1 MESVA
6 ESLRLVKADTD
17 HEGSRPGAALLKQSR
32 QCRMMHVTHNEKQA
46 KVVPR
51 SRRPVQ
57 GRLFFYQEGKMEKNL
72 AQKYDHSKVEEGRYN
87 EWVEAGYFTAG
98 DKSKDPFTIVIPP
111 PNVTGILHIG
121 HAWDNTLQ
129 DIISRYKRLQGYDML
144 YLPGMDHAGI
154 ATQARVDARLKS
166 EGISRYDLGREKF
179 LERAWQWKEEYAAT
193 IRKQWAKLGNSLDYT
208 RERFTM
214 DEGLNLAVRK
224 VFVDLYNEGLIYRG
238 WRIINWD
245 PEARTA
251 LSNIEVYYQDD
262 PGKMY
267 YFNYRVVETGDT
279 FTVATTRPETMF
291 GDVCVVVNPDDDRFR
306 HLIGKH
312 AVNPANDEELII
324 IGDDYVDVEFGTGA
338 MKCTPAH
345 DPNDFLIAE
354 RHGLEKPICMNPDG
368 TMNELAGVYEGMDR
382 YECRDRLVERIKENG
397 NLVKIEDIT
406 HNVAHSERTHCV
418 IEPYLSQ
425 QWFVRMKPL
434 ADDVLANQNIPEQK
448 INFYPERFEKVFTQ
462 WLENIEDWCISRQL
476 WWGHRIPAWYHKE
489 TGETYVGMEEPAD
502 SENWIQDEDVLDTWF
517 SSALWPFSTLGWPD
531 ETGDMA
537 RYYPTSTMV
546 TGYDIIFFW
555 VARMAFQARHFTKN
569 RPFKDVLI
577 HGLIRDAQGRKM
589 SKSLG
594 NGVDPMEV
602 IDEYGVDALRFFLTT
617 NSTPGQDMRYIP
629 EKVEAAWNFINKI
642 WNASRF
648 VLMNLPE
655 GMELSDAD
663 LSHLSLADAWILNK
677 LNRTIEHVTA
687 NMEKYEFALVGNE
700 LYSFVWDDFCSW
712 YVEMSKSNL
721 NSDDEEV
728 RKAAQSTL
736 MVCLHAIVRL
746 LHPFM
751 PFVTEEIYL
760 TMPHEKA
767 SINLES
773 WPQVIEGLPLSDLDS
788 MERIL
793 SAITKI
799 REVKKANDLKPAA
812 MIEVML
818 KDLNGNTIPV
828 EKGFAAIL
836 QKMAKAEWRDD
847 LEGDLSVETITGGTL
862 LIPSRELSNPEEEL
876 KKLAAEKERLEK
888 EIARSNGILSNE
900 GFLKKAPEAKVK
912 LEKDKLEVYK
922 KQYQTILDRIAVLN
936 G

>member
-1 MESVA
+1 MRSKQRWYHV
-6 ESLRLVKADTD
+6 SDVLCI
-17 HEGSRPGAALLKQSR
+17 GAF
-32 QCRMMHVTHNEKQA
+32 
-46 KVVPR
+46 
-51 SRRPVQ
+51 
-57 GRLFFYQEGKMEKNL
+57 LFIQEEIMEKNL
-72 AQKYDHSKVEEGRYN
+72 AAKYDHKAVEENKYAG
-87 EWVEAGYFTAG
+87 WVEKGYFTAG

-129 DIISRYKRLQGYDML
+129 DIISRYKRMQGYDML

-154 ATQARVDARLKS
+154 ATQAKVDARLKS
-166 EGISRYDLGREKF
+166 EGISRYDIGREKF
-179 LERAWQWKEEYAAT
+179 LERAWEWKEEYAAT

-214 DEGLNLAVRK
+214 DEGLNRAVRQ
-224 VFVDLYNEGLIYRG
+224 VFVTLYEEGLIYRG

-267 YFNYRVVETGDT
+267 YFNYEVVETGET

-291 GDVCVVVNPDDDRFR
+291 GDVCVVVNPEDERFK

-312 AVNPANDEELII
+312 AINPANHEPLII

-345 DPNDFLIAE
+345 DPNDFAIAE
-354 RHGLEKPICMNPDG
+354 RHGLDKPICMNPDG
-368 TMNELAGVYEGMDR
+368 TMNALCGEYDGMDR
-382 YECRDRLVERIKENG
+382 YECRDRLVERIEAEG

-425 QWFVRMKPL
+425 QWFVKMKPL
-434 ADDVLANQNIPEQK
+434 ADDVLANQKDPDQK
-448 INFYPERFEKVFTQ
+448 ITFYPERFEKTFSQ

-476 WWGHRIPAWYHKE
+476 WWGHRIPAWYNQD
-489 TGETYVGMEEPAD
+489 TGETYVGMEDPKD
-502 SENWIQDEDVLDTWF
+502 GGNWVQDEDVLDTWF

-531 ETGDMA
+531 ETDDMA
-537 RYYPTSTMV
+537 RYYPTDTMV

-594 NGVDPMEV
+594 NGVDPMDV

-648 VLMNLPE
+648 VIMNLDE
-655 GMELSDAD
+655 GMSIDDVD
-663 LSHLSLADAWILNK
+663 LSSLSVSDAWILNR
-677 LNRTIEHVTA
+677 LNETIAHVTE

-712 YVEMSKSNL
+712 YVEMSKSAL
-721 NSDDEEV
+721 NSDDAKA

-736 MVCLHAIVRL
+736 LTCLDAILRL
-746 LHPFM
+746 LQPFM

-760 TMPHEKA
+760 TIPHRKE
-767 SINLES
+767 SINLET
-773 WPQVIEGLPLSDLDS
+773 WPSVIKDIESADLES
-788 MERIL
+788 MERVL
-793 SAITKI
+793 SAIQKI
-799 REVKKANDLKPAA
+799 REVKNVNDLKPSQL
-812 MIEVML
+812 IHVML
-818 KDLNGNTIPV
+818 RDLSGNIIPV
-828 EKGFAAIL
+828 DEKLAAIIS
-836 QKMAKAEWRDD
+836 KMAKAEWRDD
-847 LEGDLSVETITGGTL
+847 LEGDLAVETIRLGSL
-862 LIPSRELSNPEEEL
+862 NIPSSELADPAEEIR
-876 KKLAAEKERLEK
+876 KLTAEKERLEK

-900 GFLKKAPEAKVK
+900 GFLKKAPAQKVEVERRK
-912 LEKDKLEVYK
+912 LDEYQ
-922 KQYQTILDRIAVLN
+922 KQYQTVCDRLN
-936 G
+936 QLG

>member
-1 MESVA
+1 MRSKQRWYHV
-6 ESLRLVKADTD
+6 SDVLCI
-17 HEGSRPGAALLKQSR
+17 GAF
-32 QCRMMHVTHNEKQA
+32 
-46 KVVPR
+46 
-51 SRRPVQ
+51 
-57 GRLFFYQEGKMEKNL
+57 LFIQEEIMEKNL
-72 AQKYDHSKVEEGRYN
+72 AAKYDHKAVEENKYAG
-87 EWVEAGYFTAG
+87 WVEKGYFTAG

-129 DIISRYKRLQGYDML
+129 DIISRYKRMQGYDML

-154 ATQARVDARLKS
+154 ATQAKVDARLKS
-166 EGISRYDLGREKF
+166 EGISRYDIGREKF
-179 LERAWQWKEEYAAT
+179 LERAWEWKEEYAAT

-214 DEGLNLAVRK
+214 DEGLNRAVRQ
-224 VFVDLYNEGLIYRG
+224 VFVTLYEEGLIYRG

-267 YFNYRVVETGDT
+267 YFNYEVVETGET

-291 GDVCVVVNPDDDRFR
+291 GDVCVVVNPEDERFK

-312 AVNPANDEELII
+312 AINPANHEPLII

-345 DPNDFLIAE
+345 DPNDFAIAE
-354 RHGLEKPICMNPDG
+354 RHGLDKPICMNPDG
-368 TMNELAGVYEGMDR
+368 TMNALCGEYDGMDR
-382 YECRDRLVERIKENG
+382 YECRDRLVERIEAEG

-425 QWFVRMKPL
+425 QWFVKMKPL
-434 ADDVLANQNIPEQK
+434 ADDVLANQKDPDQK
-448 INFYPERFEKVFTQ
+448 ITFYPERFEKTFSQ

-476 WWGHRIPAWYHKE
+476 WWGHRIPAWYNQD
-489 TGETYVGMEEPAD
+489 TGETYVGMEDPKD
-502 SENWIQDEDVLDTWF
+502 GGNWVQDEDVLDTWF

-531 ETGDMA
+531 ETDDMA
-537 RYYPTSTMV
+537 RYYPTDTMV

-594 NGVDPMEV
+594 NGVDPMDV

-648 VLMNLPE
+648 VIMNLDE
-655 GMELSDAD
+655 GMSIDDVD
-663 LSHLSLADAWILNK
+663 LSSLSVSDAWILNR
-677 LNRTIEHVTA
+677 LNETIAHVTE

-712 YVEMSKSNL
+712 YVEMSKSAL
-721 NSDDEEV
+721 NSDDAKA

-736 MVCLHAIVRL
+736 LTCLDAILRL
-746 LHPFM
+746 LQPFM

-760 TMPHEKA
+760 TIPHRKE
-767 SINLES
+767 SINLET
-773 WPQVIEGLPLSDLDS
+773 WPSVISDIESADLES
-788 MERIL
+788 MERVL
-793 SAITKI
+793 SAIQKI
-799 REVKKANDLKPAA
+799 REVKNVNDLKPSQL
-812 MIEVML
+812 IHVML
-818 KDLNGNTIPV
+818 RDLSGNIIPV
-828 EKGFAAIL
+828 DDKLAAIIS
-836 QKMAKAEWRDD
+836 KMAKAEWRDD
-847 LEGDLSVETITGGTL
+847 LEGDLAVETIRLGSL
-862 LIPSRELSNPEEEL
+862 NIPSSELADPAEEIR
-876 KKLAAEKERLEK
+876 KLTAEKERLEK

-900 GFLKKAPEAKVK
+900 GFLKKAPAQKVEVERRK
-912 LEKDKLEVYK
+912 LDEYQ
-922 KQYQTILDRIAVLN
+922 KQYQTVCDRLN
-936 G
+936 QLG

>member
-1 MESVA
+1 MRSKQRWYHV
-6 ESLRLVKADTD
+6 SDVLCI
-17 HEGSRPGAALLKQSR
+17 GAF
-32 QCRMMHVTHNEKQA
+32 
-46 KVVPR
+46 
-51 SRRPVQ
+51 
-57 GRLFFYQEGKMEKNL
+57 LFIQEEIMEKNL
-72 AQKYDHSKVEEGRYN
+72 AAKYDHKAVEENKYAG
-87 EWVEAGYFTAG
+87 WVEKGYFTAG

-129 DIISRYKRLQGYDML
+129 DIISRYKRMQGYDML

-154 ATQARVDARLKS
+154 ATQAKVDARLKS
-166 EGISRYDLGREKF
+166 EGISRYDIGREKF
-179 LERAWQWKEEYAAT
+179 LERAWEWKEEYAAT

-214 DEGLNLAVRK
+214 DEGLNRAVRQ
-224 VFVDLYNEGLIYRG
+224 VFVTLYEEGLIYRG

-267 YFNYRVVETGDT
+267 YFNYEVVETGET

-291 GDVCVVVNPDDDRFR
+291 GDVCVVVNPEDERFK

-312 AVNPANDEELII
+312 AINPANHEPLII

-345 DPNDFLIAE
+345 DPNDFAIAE
-354 RHGLEKPICMNPDG
+354 RHGLDKPICMNPDG
-368 TMNELAGVYEGMDR
+368 TMNALCGEYDGMDR
-382 YECRDRLVERIKENG
+382 YECRDKLVERIKAEG

-425 QWFVRMKPL
+425 QWFVKMKPL
-434 ADDVLANQNIPEQK
+434 ADDVLANQKDPDQK
-448 INFYPERFEKVFTQ
+448 ITFYPERFEKTFSQ

-476 WWGHRIPAWYHKE
+476 WWGHRIPAWYNQD
-489 TGETYVGMEEPAD
+489 TGETYVGMEDPKD
-502 SENWIQDEDVLDTWF
+502 GGNWVQDEDVLDTWF

-531 ETGDMA
+531 ETDDMA
-537 RYYPTSTMV
+537 RYYPTDTMV

-594 NGVDPMEV
+594 NGVDPMDV
-602 IDEYGVDALRFFLTT
+602 IDEYGVDALT

-648 VLMNLPE
+648 VIMNLDE
-655 GMELSDAD
+655 GMSIDDVD
-663 LSHLSLADAWILNK
+663 LSSLSVSDAWILNR
-677 LNRTIEHVTA
+677 LNETIAHVTE

-712 YVEMSKSNL
+712 YVEMSKSAL
-721 NSDDEEV
+721 NSDDAKA

-736 MVCLHAIVRL
+736 LTCLDAILRL
-746 LHPFM
+746 LQPFM

-760 TMPHEKA
+760 TIPHRKE
-767 SINLES
+767 SINLET
-773 WPQVIEGLPLSDLDS
+773 WPSVISDIESADLES
-788 MERIL
+788 MERVL
-793 SAITKI
+793 SAIQKI
-799 REVKKANDLKPAA
+799 REVKNVNDLKPSQL
-812 MIEVML
+812 IHVML
-818 KDLNGNTIPV
+818 RDLSGNIIPV
-828 EKGFAAIL
+828 DEKLAAIIS
-836 QKMAKAEWRDD
+836 KMAKAEWRDD
-847 LEGDLSVETITGGTL
+847 LEGDLAVETIRLGSL
-862 LIPSRELSNPEEEL
+862 NIPSSELADPAEEIR
-876 KKLAAEKERLEK
+876 KLTAEKERLEK

-900 GFLKKAPEAKVK
+900 GFLKKAPAQKVEVERRK
-912 LEKDKLEVYK
+912 LDEYQ
-922 KQYQTILDRIAVLN
+922 KQYQTVCDRLN
-936 G
+936 QLG